1 MTPLRTI
8 FAATTLLLLAA
19 CGETGTY
26 YEATPAQVKS
36 RIMTA
41 TLPHHI
47 VGSQIARSRTFERDG
62 QIVTALV
69 AEDGRDLMHFIST
82 VTPEGAGSRVAT
94 DIELLADIG
103 EGSFETAMAMNLMDQ
118 LADEHVAAAIEG
130 RPFNMMFATNPA
142 AVDALPPEARQQ
154 VEDANAAMQAMNE
167 AHRMNGF
174 GSDTGQDDGWADDS
188 WVTDGESDWNY

>member
-1 MTPLRTI
+1 MRPFRLMI
-8 FAATTLLLLAA
+8 AAAA
-19 CGETGTY
+19 LMVAGCGDEGTY

-47 VGSQIARSRTFERDG
+47 VGSHVARSRTFERDG
-62 QIVTALV
+62 QVITALV
-69 AEDGRDLMHFIST
+69 SQDGRDMMHFIST
-82 VTPEGAGSRVAT
+82 VTPEGEGSRVAT

-142 AVDALPPEARQQ
+142 AVNALPPEARQQ